1 MRRHK
6 QHGFSLVELM
16 TVIVILVVL
25 GAIAYPAISALIPGF
40 RLRAAG
46 QEVYRA
52 LQSARTE
59 AIKLNR
65 KVTVDFDSM
74 KCGDGPIPPVSGV
87 GYEIHYTDRQNA
99 KKTLVRGVLPPLV
112 AVCEDRGTTMPKAE
126 GKDAVRASFRANGRP
141 DGNSWNKNIYLF
153 NTKKRGL
160 TARLDQAGSIKIINS
175 TEYKNNS

>member
-1 MRRHK
+1 MKKEDQR
-6 QHGFSLVELM
+6 GFSLVELI
-16 TVIVILVVL
+16 TVIAIIGALS
-25 GAIAYPAISALIPGF
+25 AIAYPAIAALIPGM

-65 KVTVDFDSM
+65 KVTVDFESM
-74 KCGDGPIPPVSGV
+74 KCGNGPIPPVSGV

-112 AVCEDRGTTMPKAE
+112 AVCEDRGTTMPKA
-126 GKDAVRASFRANGRP
+126 GDKDALRASFKANGIP

-153 NTKKRGL
+153 NTKNRGL
-160 TARLDQAGSIKIINS
+160 TARLDQAGSVKIINS
-175 TEYKNNS
+175 TNY